1 MASLGLVLNAVVLW
15 ITHYLDTA
23 VAALR
28 ADGHGIKDEGVV
40 RLSLLK
46 DRRINSLGCYLFNI
60 TASGPGQKMRIPAR
74 RSGAW

>member
-1 MASLGLVLNAVVLW
+1 LASLGLVLNAVVLW

-40 RLSLLK
+40 RLSLL
-46 DRRINSLGCYLFNI
+46 RTG
-60 TASGPGQKMRIPAR
+60 ASTPWAATCSTSPPAAPAR
-74 RSGAW
+74 R